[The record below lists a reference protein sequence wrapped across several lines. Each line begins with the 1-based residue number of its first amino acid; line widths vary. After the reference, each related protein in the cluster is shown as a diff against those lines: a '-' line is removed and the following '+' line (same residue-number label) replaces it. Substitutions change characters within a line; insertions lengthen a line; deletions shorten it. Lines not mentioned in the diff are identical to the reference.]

1 MAVGVKPAPAGIN
14 LTHSGDYRM
23 HDLHEF
29 REATKLD
36 LKELELRLMIKL
48 GAVMV
53 GGLVV
58 AMVFLKLKIL

>member
-1 MAVGVKPAPAGIN
+1 
-14 LTHSGDYRM
+14 M

-53 GGLVV
+53 GGVV
-58 AMVFLKLKIL
+58 VTMVLLKLKII